1 MNKDNILNDV
11 MPRLISAEPGDSLLG
26 MEILRGPYKGVT
38 FTVKKFTVMKARLEN
53 VMVQT
58 QFETVIHESPSGF
71 KPDIAFDSYCSEIL
85 LSWLHFISTTNF
97 EALLTTETKG
107 IHLWLCCWSIRFC
120 GR

>member
-1 MNKDNILNDV
+1 MANKENILNDV
-11 MPRLISAEPGDSLLG
+11 MPRLISVEQGDSLLG

-38 FTVKKFTVMKARLEN
+38 FTFKKFTVMKERLAN
-53 VMVQT
+53 GMVPT

-71 KPDIAFDSYCSEIL
+71 EPDAAFDSYCSEIL

-107 IHLWLCCWSIRFC
+107 IH
-120 GR
+120 